1 MMVDKGDR
9 TPEVHAHH
17 FWESEPS
24 LTLKKTLTP
33 DGKKFRYFDDK
44 GIFSFVFFIWAY
56 KWIKATAEKYFDPYM
71 LHPLPFADQILYWQP
86 ILSKHT
92 SDGIASIETFESLG
106 EEKKKGAK
114 KPVKHILARAIWL
127 TFWKRLV
134 GIIVGVMVMNGIG
147 MTVALFLH
155 KLLGLLPKKGF
166 KLITLLSLAFSIIA
180 VELFKDVCMDHI
192 NYYVQRLAII
202 MDSSIRITIF
212 QHGLCYRR
220 SLFGHLSDN
229 PDACK
234 SIIHGCSGEDKCSN
248 DPFLCRARRYKNN
261 EVVPKIYPLVLNDS
275 YYIPFFVEFITG
287 MIDFLTAF
295 IYGMILMNSQFHV
308 KSLNILSVSLSF
320 VVCMVVVEITNG
332 FLMRYYLGI
341 RDHKIAR
348 ANEVIVSS
356 LKLVETMSLDDIGH
370 NMITETRND
379 ELVLVF
385 IRFFLSLVN
394 KVFMTSIM
402 CVNIIILV
410 TDFVGQVKDAT
421 NVESIDPSGLLA
433 SIFVIMKIIGPL
445 YLVPVKLR
453 LLTCAL
459 NSFLRVERFFRT
471 CSPNFYLPDN
481 KFTGDT
487 PLPEAL
493 PGEEKT
499 LPKGLVVMFKKA
511 SFAWVNSRKDL
522 LDNTGV
528 TCLRDLDF
536 VLNTGDLAIITG
548 AQGSGKTNF
557 VKAILG
563 DMTLVEGSMAAL
575 PLSTN
580 MPIFYASQD
589 VWLQKGTIKSNITFG
604 HIFDEDIYKT
614 VLKAIELEHDIS
626 TWEGGDM
633 RKISEHGYSLSGG
646 QRVRVGLARAIYAYL
661 IFSETNRESASD
673 HSFLV
678 VLDDCFTGLDPFV
691 ARTIFRNLFSV
702 NGGLLTKGDVATVLT
717 ISRRILEAC
726 VSSESSE
733 SFPDAPMY
741 ALRNETLIQE
751 NKLKSLI
758 EHEVGHIEPPKP
770 SFDRVKL
777 SSVSRDILKRC
788 SSDDFTKLGRRRST
802 ESRYSD
808 SPTVQMLYDRIN
820 FKRGKNK
827 NFKPYKVYFR
837 AAGWSIMLFFILTFT
852 FATLDSTKFVITSKI
867 SDSILDYANEHDG
880 ETVSLEDVKEYCI
893 KALQW
898 VVVLS
903 IAVMI
908 GAFFRIVAMT
918 KASFNV
924 SRRIHEYCIDSVFTN
939 NSAALA
945 IKKSLGCVITFF
957 YNETLYIDTEI
968 SHFVHDSSVLS
979 IETVVHTLTL
989 FFMMPWSTPIAVILC
1004 FIILRYFVY
1013 YFVKSCKHSYL
1024 ASMESFS
1031 QINAIIETAIVG
1043 SPIYRSFKK
1052 EWELIHSMFEHI
1064 DYNLRCDYLT
1074 YSAMFG
1080 TSIAFKCLLA
1090 PLALFILF
1098 FPIIRSRY
1106 FGVEI
1111 KVGYYAMAYSVFLSL
1126 TGTFSNFLRLYCYL
1140 ELYMGSI
1147 RRFENFVLP
1156 GAEVKFKKKRN
1167 IHQTD
1172 VIVDRSAS
1180 IGDES
1185 PSDENIKDSLRRRR
1199 YNEHAKRRAARCTSL
1214 RMLFFKHQVNILDI
1228 SKYAVPGQV
1237 RVQLRDVSVHVTS
1250 GKSKEK
1256 HAILKNVTCS
1266 AHTSDIVGIVG
1277 RTGAG
1282 KSTMLSVLQNLAEN
1296 RGGSV
1301 LLDSCDLNDMPK
1313 NVTRQI
1319 IGVLPQLPFV
1329 FRGWT
1334 VRRFIDPRM
1343 LFEDADIETALDS
1356 CGLLKFVMNLPGG
1369 KGLDTVIIP
1378 DHYHKDMP
1386 RYYKRVYY
1394 GPTLKPHE
1402 SSADSVNID
1411 YGSALSNSQLRTL
1424 SVARLVLYR
1433 EFFKVLLV
1441 DEPPE
1446 DEHETSFATIG
1457 IPIYDL
1463 IKTHFG
1469 HCTTFIAAHDVS
1481 MLRFCTSVWVFHNG
1495 SLIRTCKTEDL
1506 ANSDSLSKIIEDCI
1520 SENN

>member
-1 MMVDKGDR
+1 MEIGKEA
-9 TPEVHAHH
+9 TPPEENYH
-17 FWESEPS
+17 FWESEVE
-24 LTLKKTLTP
+24 LVRKKTLAP

-44 GIFSFVFFIWAY
+44 GIFNFVFMAWMY
-56 KWIKATAEKYFDPYM
+56 GWVKETSRRYLDPYM
-71 LHPLPFADQILYWQP
+71 LHPLPLADQILHWQP
-86 ILSKHT
+86 ILSRHV
-92 SDGIASIETFESLG
+92 SDGISKIEAYESLG

-192 NYYVQRLAII
+192 NYYVRRLSFI

-499 LPKGLVVMFKKA
+499 LPKGLVIMFKKA

-522 LDNTGV
+522 LDHTGT
-528 TCLRDLDF
+528 TCLRNLDF

-548 AQGSGKTNF
+548 AQGSGKSNF
-557 VKAILG
+557 IKAILG
-563 DMTLVEGSMAAL
+563 DMTLVEGSMAVL

-604 HIFDEDIYKT
+604 HRFDDKLYKK
-614 VLKAIELEHDIS
+614 VLKAVELEHDIS
-626 TWEGGDM
+626 TWEGGDL

-646 QRVRVGLARAIYAYL
+646 QRVRVGLARALYAYL
-661 IFSETNRESASD
+661 IFSKTNRESESD

-678 VLDDCFTGLDPFV
+678 VIDDSFTGLDPFV

-702 NGGLLTKGDVATVLT
+702 NGGLLTKGDVSAVLT

-726 VSSESSE
+726 VSS
-733 SFPDAPMY
+733 A
-741 ALRNETLIQE
+741 
-751 NKLKSLI
+751 
-758 EHEVGHIEPPKP
+758 H
-770 SFDRVKL
+770 
-777 SSVSRDILKRC
+777 
-788 SSDDFTKLGRRRST
+788 
-802 ESRYSD
+802 
-808 SPTVQMLYDRIN
+808 
-820 FKRGKNK
+820 
-827 NFKPYKVYFR
+827 
-837 AAGWSIMLFFILTFT
+837 
-852 FATLDSTKFVITSKI
+852 
-867 SDSILDYANEHDG
+867 
-880 ETVSLEDVKEYCI
+880 
-893 KALQW
+893 
-898 VVVLS
+898 
-903 IAVMI
+903 
-908 GAFFRIVAMT
+908 
-918 KASFNV
+918 
-924 SRRIHEYCIDSVFTN
+924 
-939 NSAALA
+939 
-945 IKKSLGCVITFF
+945 
-957 YNETLYIDTEI
+957 
-968 SHFVHDSSVLS
+968 
-979 IETVVHTLTL
+979 
-989 FFMMPWSTPIAVILC
+989 VIL
-1004 FIILRYFVY
+1004 
-1013 YFVKSCKHSYL
+1013 
-1024 ASMESFS
+1024 AW
-1031 QINAIIETAIVG
+1031 
-1043 SPIYRSFKK
+1043 RS
-1052 EWELIHSMFEHI
+1052 
-1064 DYNLRCDYLT
+1064 
-1074 YSAMFG
+1074 
-1080 TSIAFKCLLA
+1080 
-1090 PLALFILF
+1090 
-1098 FPIIRSRY
+1098 
-1106 FGVEI
+1106 
-1111 KVGYYAMAYSVFLSL
+1111 
-1126 TGTFSNFLRLYCYL
+1126 RLYCYL
-1140 ELYMGSI
+1140 ELYMGCI

-1156 GAEVKFKKKRN
+1156 NTKIKFDKRRN

-1172 VIVDRSAS
+1172 VIVDHSAS
-1180 IGDES
+1180 TGDDKIA
-1185 PSDENIKDSLRRRR
+1185 DEDIKDTLRKRRR
-1199 YNEHAKRRAARCTSL
+1199 NEYAERRAARCTSL
-1214 RMLFFKHQVNILDI
+1214 KMLFFKHQVNILDI
-1228 SKYAVPGQV
+1228 SKYSTPGMTRIKLDNV
-1237 RVQLRDVSVHVTS
+1237 NIHIVNKKAGV
-1250 GKSKEK
+1250 KY
-1256 HAILKNVTCS
+1256 AILKNITCS
-1266 AHTSDIVGIVG
+1266 ADTSDIIGIVG

-1296 RGGSV
+1296 RDSSV
-1301 LLDSCDLNDMPK
+1301 FLDGCDLNDMPK

-1343 LFEDADIETALDS
+1343 LFDDTNIEMALEN
-1356 CGLLKFVMNLPGG
+1356 CGLLKFVENLSGG
-1369 KGLDTVIIP
+1369 KGLDTIIIP
-1378 DHYHKDMP
+1378 DHYHKDLP
-1386 RYYKRVYY
+1386 RHLKRAYY
-1394 GPTLKPHE
+1394 GPTLRPYD
-1402 SSADSVNID
+1402 SPSADNVNID

-1446 DEHETSFATIG
+1446 DEHETSHTTVG
-1457 IPIYDL
+1457 IPIYEL
-1463 IKTHFG
+1463 IKTHFQ
-1469 HCTTFIAAHDVS
+1469 HCTTFIAAHDVDV
-1481 MLRFCTSVWVFHNG
+1481 LRLCTSVWVFHKG
-1495 SLIRTCKTEDL
+1495 SLIKTCKTEEVID
-1506 ANSDSLSKIIEDCI
+1506 SGSLSKIIEDCI
-1520 SENN
+1520 TTHV